1 MMKPLVLSFGIAIA
15 AQAALAQGWGQAFSP
30 ERPRG
35 EEDPQGE
42 VKSLAE
48 IKRIVERRYGG
59 YLRREP
65 VRSGNTYVLDWVD
78 RDGNVLVITVDAVTG
93 NILSARKG

>member
-1 MMKPLVLSFGIAIA
+1 MKPLVLALCVALA
-15 AQAALAQGWGQAFSP
+15 APAALAQGWGHSFSP

-35 EEDPQGE
+35 EDPQGE
-42 VKSLAE
+42 NKSLAE

-65 VRSGNTYVLDWVD
+65 RQSGNTYVLDWVD
-78 RDGNVLVITVDAVTG
+78 RDGNVLVITVDARTG